1 MFRRKPS
8 LPPASDR
15 WLVLGLGNPG
25 REYEQSRHNVGF
37 LVIDELAR
45 RHHIRLAERA
55 AKSLVGRARQD
66 DRELVLAKPQTMMN
80 LSGVAAKAL
89 RAKYDVGLTRL
100 VVVHDELDLPFG
112 RIRLKKGGSSAGNHG
127 LDSLIDS
134 FGTKDFIRLRV
145 GVGRPVGH
153 GVDYVLGPF
162 SQAEREQLPDIV
174 RRAAG
179 AVERLTDLGL
189 ARAMTDVNN
198 G

>member
-1 MFRRKPS
+1 
-8 LPPASDR
+8 
-15 WLVLGLGNPG
+15 
-25 REYEQSRHNVGF
+25 
-37 LVIDELAR
+37 
-45 RHHIRLAERA
+45 
-55 AKSLVGRARQD
+55 
-66 DRELVLAKPQTMMN
+66 MMN